1 LDKHLQ
7 DRKRRINVRA
17 DKGYSL
23 LDVDNV
29 DPTPTKRKYFYPV
42 ATTPPTP
49 IEKIYLP
56 SRSVESSALP
66 EGTRIGNILFHI
78 VIFNYVV

>member
-1 LDKHLQ
+1 LQ
-7 DRKRRINVRA
+7 ERKRRIENRA
-17 DKGYSL
+17 DEGCSL
-23 LDVDNV
+23 LDSVDNF

-56 SRSVESSALP
+56 LHDVESSALP
-66 EGTRIGNILFHI
+66 PRRSEG
-78 VIFNYVV
+78 